1 MNMKIKVLLA
11 DDHMFLRVGLST
23 LIDNKSDMTVVGEAE
38 NGIEAVEL
46 TRRLKPDVVIMDLM
60 MPEMSGAEAT
70 KVIHGE
76 MPEVKIIVLTSYGT
90 SFEMSQAVANG
101 ASCALLKDATS
112 EALIT
117 AIRDVHAGKKVI
129 APHLL
134 KMSEE
139 EAGNARLTDHQLELL
154 TAVTKGLTNHDIAR
168 QFGIAHVSVKKQLK
182 TILTFAFITVALSK
196 WRGTCRLHV
205 VKRQTSME
213 KTKMPLLRI
222 LFEEAVVNHEMTV
235 LARLFLSPNKSH
247 KNLRFKNGGFENRR
261 IVSLCAVISQLPTTD
276 YSVEAACLRLAH
288 GDLVHPWPDRDLP
301 HATLYSSV
309 QEQSALRS

>member
-1 MNMKIKVLLA
+1 MSVKIKVLLA

-38 NGIEAVEL
+38 NGREAVEL

-60 MPEMSGAEAT
+60 MPEMSGSEAT

-76 MPEVKIIVLTSYGT
+76 MPDVKIIVLTSYGT

-117 AIRDVHAGKKVI
+117 AIRDVHAGKKVL
-129 APHLL
+129 APHLV
-134 KMSEE
+134 KMSEQE
-139 EAGNARLTDHQLELL
+139 VGNARLTDHQLELL

-182 TILTFAFITVALSK
+182 TIFSK
-196 WRGTCRLHV
+196 LGAANRA
-205 VKRQTSME
+205 
-213 KTKMPLLRI
+213 
-222 LFEEAVVNHEMTV
+222 EAV
-235 LARLFLSPNKSH
+235 A
-247 KNLRFKNGGFENRR
+247 
-261 IVSLCAVISQLPTTD
+261 IAISKQL
-276 YSVEAACLRLAH
+276 VKI
-288 GDLVHPWPDRDLP
+288 
-301 HATLYSSV
+301 
-309 QEQSALRS
+309 

>member
-1 MNMKIKVLLA
+1 MSVKIKVLLA

-38 NGIEAVEL
+38 NGLEAVEL
-46 TRRLKPDVVIMDLM
+46 TRKLKPDVVIMDLM

-139 EAGNARLTDHQLELL
+139 ETGNARLTDHQLELL

-182 TILTFAFITVALSK
+182 TIFAKLGAAN
-196 WRGTCRLHV
+196 RA
-205 VKRQTSME
+205 
-213 KTKMPLLRI
+213 
-222 LFEEAVVNHEMTV
+222 EAV
-235 LARLFLSPNKSH
+235 A
-247 KNLRFKNGGFENRR
+247 
-261 IVSLCAVISQLPTTD
+261 IAISKQL
-276 YSVEAACLRLAH
+276 VKM
-288 GDLVHPWPDRDLP
+288 
-301 HATLYSSV
+301 
-309 QEQSALRS
+309 

>member
-1 MNMKIKVLLA
+1 MSVKIKVLLA

-38 NGIEAVEL
+38 NGLEAVEL
-46 TRRLKPDVVIMDLM
+46 TRKLKPDVVIMDLM

-117 AIRDVHAGKKVI
+117 AIRDVHASKKVI

-139 EAGNARLTDHQLELL
+139 ETGNARLTDHQLELL

-168 QFGIAHVSVKKQLK
+168 QFGIAHVTVKKQLK
-182 TILTFAFITVALSK
+182 TIFAKLGAANRT
-196 WRGTCRLHV
+196 
-205 VKRQTSME
+205 
-213 KTKMPLLRI
+213 
-222 LFEEAVVNHEMTV
+222 EAV
-235 LARLFLSPNKSH
+235 A
-247 KNLRFKNGGFENRR
+247 
-261 IVSLCAVISQLPTTD
+261 I
-276 YSVEAACLRLAH
+276 
-288 GDLVHPWPDRDLP
+288 
-301 HATLYSSV
+301 
-309 QEQSALRS
+309 ALRKQLVKM

>member
-1 MNMKIKVLLA
+1 MSVKIKVLLA

-38 NGIEAVEL
+38 NGREAVEL
-46 TRRLKPDVVIMDLM
+46 TRKLKPDVVIMDLM

-139 EAGNARLTDHQLELL
+139 ETGNARLTDHQLELL

-182 TILTFAFITVALSK
+182 TIFAKLGAAN
-196 WRGTCRLHV
+196 RA
-205 VKRQTSME
+205 
-213 KTKMPLLRI
+213 
-222 LFEEAVVNHEMTV
+222 EAVAIA
-235 LARLFLSPNKSH
+235 LK
-247 KNLRFKNGGFENRR
+247 KNLLK
-261 IVSLCAVISQLPTTD
+261 I
-276 YSVEAACLRLAH
+276 
-288 GDLVHPWPDRDLP
+288 
-301 HATLYSSV
+301 
-309 QEQSALRS
+309 

>member
-1 MNMKIKVLLA
+1 MSTRIRLLIA
-11 DDHMFLRVGLST
+11 DDHSIVRIGLTS
-23 LIDNKSDMTVVGEAE
+23 LFENEPDIEVVGQ
-38 NGIEAVEL
+38 AVDGKDAIAKAL
-46 TRRLKPDVVIMDLM
+46 QLKPDVVIMDLM

-139 EAGNARLTDHQLELL
+139 ETGNARLTDHQLELL

-168 QFGIAHVSVKKQLK
+168 QFGIAHVSVKKPLK
-182 TILTFAFITVALSK
+182 TIFAKLGAAN
-196 WRGTCRLHV
+196 RA
-205 VKRQTSME
+205 
-213 KTKMPLLRI
+213 
-222 LFEEAVVNHEMTV
+222 EAVAIAISKQ
-235 LARLFLSPNKSH
+235 LAKS
-247 KNLRFKNGGFENRR
+247 F
-261 IVSLCAVISQLPTTD
+261 P
-276 YSVEAACLRLAH
+276 
-288 GDLVHPWPDRDLP
+288 
-301 HATLYSSV
+301 
-309 QEQSALRS
+309 

>member
-1 MNMKIKVLLA
+1 MNEKIRVLLA

-38 NGIEAVEL
+38 NGREAVEL
-46 TRRLKPDVVIMDLM
+46 TRKLRPDVVIMDLM

-70 KVIHGE
+70 KVIHSE

-139 EAGNARLTDHQLELL
+139 ETGSARLTEHQLELL
-154 TAVTKGLTNHDIAR
+154 TAVAKGLTNHDIAR

-182 TILTFAFITVALSK
+182 TIFAKLGAAN
-196 WRGTCRLHV
+196 RA
-205 VKRQTSME
+205 
-213 KTKMPLLRI
+213 
-222 LFEEAVVNHEMTV
+222 EAV
-235 LARLFLSPNKSH
+235 A
-247 KNLRFKNGGFENRR
+247 
-261 IVSLCAVISQLPTTD
+261 IAISKQL
-276 YSVEAACLRLAH
+276 VKI
-288 GDLVHPWPDRDLP
+288 
-301 HATLYSSV
+301 
-309 QEQSALRS
+309 

>member
-1 MNMKIKVLLA
+1 MSVKIKVLLA

-38 NGIEAVEL
+38 NGLEAVEL
-46 TRRLKPDVVIMDLM
+46 TRKLKPDVVIMDLM

-76 MPEVKIIVLTSYGT
+76 MPEIKIIVLTSYGT

-134 KMSEE
+134 KM
-139 EAGNARLTDHQLELL
+139 
-154 TAVTKGLTNHDIAR
+154 
-168 QFGIAHVSVKKQLK
+168 
-182 TILTFAFITVALSK
+182 
-196 WRGTCRLHV
+196 
-205 VKRQTSME
+205 
-213 KTKMPLLRI
+213 
-222 LFEEAVVNHEMTV
+222 
-235 LARLFLSPNKSH
+235 
-247 KNLRFKNGGFENRR
+247 
-261 IVSLCAVISQLPTTD
+261 
-276 YSVEAACLRLAH
+276 
-288 GDLVHPWPDRDLP
+288 
-301 HATLYSSV
+301 
-309 QEQSALRS
+309 

>member
-1 MNMKIKVLLA
+1 MSVKIKVLLA

-38 NGIEAVEL
+38 NGREAVEL

-60 MPEMSGAEAT
+60 MPEMSGSEAT

-76 MPEVKIIVLTSYGT
+76 MPDVKIIVLTSYGT

-117 AIRDVHAGKKVI
+117 AIRDVHAGKKVL
-129 APHLL
+129 APHLV
-134 KMSEE
+134 KMSEQE
-139 EAGNARLTDHQLELL
+139 VGNARLTDHQLELL

-182 TILTFAFITVALSK
+182 TIFSK
-196 WRGTCRLHV
+196 LGAANRA
-205 VKRQTSME
+205 
-213 KTKMPLLRI
+213 
-222 LFEEAVVNHEMTV
+222 EAV
-235 LARLFLSPNKSH
+235 A
-247 KNLRFKNGGFENRR
+247 
-261 IVSLCAVISQLPTTD
+261 IAISKQL
-276 YSVEAACLRLAH
+276 VKM
-288 GDLVHPWPDRDLP
+288 
-301 HATLYSSV
+301 
-309 QEQSALRS
+309 

>member
-1 MNMKIKVLLA
+1 MNEKIRVLLA

-38 NGIEAVEL
+38 NGREAVEL

-139 EAGNARLTDHQLELL
+139 ETGNARLTDHQLELL

-182 TILTFAFITVALSK
+182 TIFSK
-196 WRGTCRLHV
+196 LGAANRA
-205 VKRQTSME
+205 
-213 KTKMPLLRI
+213 
-222 LFEEAVVNHEMTV
+222 EAV
-235 LARLFLSPNKSH
+235 A
-247 KNLRFKNGGFENRR
+247 
-261 IVSLCAVISQLPTTD
+261 IAISKQL
-276 YSVEAACLRLAH
+276 VKM
-288 GDLVHPWPDRDLP
+288 
-301 HATLYSSV
+301 
-309 QEQSALRS
+309 

>member
-1 MNMKIKVLLA
+1 MSVKIKVLLA

-38 NGIEAVEL
+38 NGREAVEL
-46 TRRLKPDVVIMDLM
+46 TRKLKPDVVIMDLM

-139 EAGNARLTDHQLELL
+139 ETGNARLTDHQLELL

-168 QFGIAHVSVKKQLK
+168 QFGIAHVTVKKQLK
-182 TILTFAFITVALSK
+182 TIFAKLGAAN
-196 WRGTCRLHV
+196 RA
-205 VKRQTSME
+205 
-213 KTKMPLLRI
+213 
-222 LFEEAVVNHEMTV
+222 EAV
-235 LARLFLSPNKSH
+235 A
-247 KNLRFKNGGFENRR
+247 
-261 IVSLCAVISQLPTTD
+261 IAISKQL
-276 YSVEAACLRLAH
+276 VKM
-288 GDLVHPWPDRDLP
+288 
-301 HATLYSSV
+301 
-309 QEQSALRS
+309 

>member
-1 MNMKIKVLLA
+1 MNEKIRVLLA

-38 NGIEAVEL
+38 NGREAVEL
-46 TRRLKPDVVIMDLM
+46 TRKLRPDVVIMDLM

-70 KVIHGE
+70 KVIHSE

-117 AIRDVHAGKKVI
+117 AIHDVHAGKKVI

-139 EAGNARLTDHQLELL
+139 ETGNARLTEHQLELL

-182 TILTFAFITVALSK
+182 TIFAKLGAAN
-196 WRGTCRLHV
+196 RA
-205 VKRQTSME
+205 
-213 KTKMPLLRI
+213 
-222 LFEEAVVNHEMTV
+222 EAVAIAISKQLVMT
-235 LARLFLSPNKSH
+235 
-247 KNLRFKNGGFENRR
+247 
-261 IVSLCAVISQLPTTD
+261 
-276 YSVEAACLRLAH
+276 
-288 GDLVHPWPDRDLP
+288 
-301 HATLYSSV
+301 
-309 QEQSALRS
+309 

>member
-1 MNMKIKVLLA
+1 MNEKIKVLLA

-38 NGIEAVEL
+38 NGREAVEL

-60 MPEMSGAEAT
+60 MPEMSGSEAT

-76 MPEVKIIVLTSYGT
+76 MPDVKIIVLTSYGT

-117 AIRDVHAGKKVI
+117 AIRDVHAGKKVL
-129 APHLL
+129 APHLV
-134 KMSEE
+134 KMSEQE
-139 EAGNARLTDHQLELL
+139 VGNARLTDHQLELL

-182 TILTFAFITVALSK
+182 TIFSK
-196 WRGTCRLHV
+196 LGAANRA
-205 VKRQTSME
+205 
-213 KTKMPLLRI
+213 
-222 LFEEAVVNHEMTV
+222 EAV
-235 LARLFLSPNKSH
+235 AIAIGK
-247 KNLRFKNGGFENRR
+247 
-261 IVSLCAVISQLPTTD
+261 QL
-276 YSVEAACLRLAH
+276 VKM
-288 GDLVHPWPDRDLP
+288 
-301 HATLYSSV
+301 
-309 QEQSALRS
+309 

>member
-1 MNMKIKVLLA
+1 MNEKIRVLLA

-38 NGIEAVEL
+38 NGREAVEL

-101 ASCALLKDATS
+101 ATCALLTDATS

-139 EAGNARLTDHQLELL
+139 ETGNARLTDHQLELL

-182 TILTFAFITVALSK
+182 TIFAKLGAAN
-196 WRGTCRLHV
+196 RA
-205 VKRQTSME
+205 
-213 KTKMPLLRI
+213 
-222 LFEEAVVNHEMTV
+222 EAT
-235 LARLFLSPNKSH
+235 A
-247 KNLRFKNGGFENRR
+247 
-261 IVSLCAVISQLPTTD
+261 I
-276 YSVEAACLRLAH
+276 
-288 GDLVHPWPDRDLP
+288 
-301 HATLYSSV
+301 
-309 QEQSALRS
+309 ALRKQLVKM

>member
-1 MNMKIKVLLA
+1 MNEKIKVLLA

-38 NGIEAVEL
+38 NGREAVEL
-46 TRRLKPDVVIMDLM
+46 TRKLRPDVVIMDLM

-76 MPEVKIIVLTSYGT
+76 MPEVKIVVLTSYGT

-139 EAGNARLTDHQLELL
+139 ETGNARLTDHQLELL

-182 TILTFAFITVALSK
+182 TIFAKLGAAN
-196 WRGTCRLHV
+196 RA
-205 VKRQTSME
+205 
-213 KTKMPLLRI
+213 
-222 LFEEAVVNHEMTV
+222 EAV
-235 LARLFLSPNKSH
+235 A
-247 KNLRFKNGGFENRR
+247 
-261 IVSLCAVISQLPTTD
+261 IAISKQL
-276 YSVEAACLRLAH
+276 VKM
-288 GDLVHPWPDRDLP
+288 
-301 HATLYSSV
+301 
-309 QEQSALRS
+309 

>member
-1 MNMKIKVLLA
+1 MNEKIRVLLA

-38 NGIEAVEL
+38 NGREAVEL

-76 MPEVKIIVLTSYGT
+76 MPEVKVIVLTSYGT
-90 SFEMSQAVANG
+90 SFEMAQAVANG

-139 EAGNARLTDHQLELL
+139 ETGNSRLTDHQLELL

-182 TILTFAFITVALSK
+182 TIFAKLGAAN
-196 WRGTCRLHV
+196 RA
-205 VKRQTSME
+205 
-213 KTKMPLLRI
+213 
-222 LFEEAVVNHEMTV
+222 EAV
-235 LARLFLSPNKSH
+235 A
-247 KNLRFKNGGFENRR
+247 
-261 IVSLCAVISQLPTTD
+261 IAISKQL
-276 YSVEAACLRLAH
+276 VKI
-288 GDLVHPWPDRDLP
+288 
-301 HATLYSSV
+301 
-309 QEQSALRS
+309 

>member
-1 MNMKIKVLLA
+1 MSVKIKVLLA

-38 NGIEAVEL
+38 NGLEAVEL
-46 TRRLKPDVVIMDLM
+46 TRKLKPDVVIMDLM

-76 MPEVKIIVLTSYGT
+76 MPEVKIIVLSSYGT

-139 EAGNARLTDHQLELL
+139 ETGNARLTDHQLELL

-182 TILTFAFITVALSK
+182 TIFAKVGAANRT
-196 WRGTCRLHV
+196 
-205 VKRQTSME
+205 
-213 KTKMPLLRI
+213 
-222 LFEEAVVNHEMTV
+222 EAV
-235 LARLFLSPNKSH
+235 A
-247 KNLRFKNGGFENRR
+247 
-261 IVSLCAVISQLPTTD
+261 IAISKQL
-276 YSVEAACLRLAH
+276 VKI
-288 GDLVHPWPDRDLP
+288 
-301 HATLYSSV
+301 
-309 QEQSALRS
+309 

>member
-1 MNMKIKVLLA
+1 MSVKIKVLLA

-38 NGIEAVEL
+38 NGREAVEL
-46 TRRLKPDVVIMDLM
+46 TRKLRPDVVIMDLM

-182 TILTFAFITVALSK
+182 TIFAKLAAAN
-196 WRGTCRLHV
+196 RA
-205 VKRQTSME
+205 
-213 KTKMPLLRI
+213 
-222 LFEEAVVNHEMTV
+222 EAV
-235 LARLFLSPNKSH
+235 A
-247 KNLRFKNGGFENRR
+247 
-261 IVSLCAVISQLPTTD
+261 IAISKQL
-276 YSVEAACLRLAH
+276 VKM
-288 GDLVHPWPDRDLP
+288 
-301 HATLYSSV
+301 
-309 QEQSALRS
+309 

>member
-76 MPEVKIIVLTSYGT
+76 MPEIKIIVLTSYGT

-139 EAGNARLTDHQLELL
+139 ETGNARLTDHQLELL

-168 QFGIAHVSVKKQLK
+168 QFGIAHISVKKQLK
-182 TILTFAFITVALSK
+182 TIFAKLGAANRT
-196 WRGTCRLHV
+196 
-205 VKRQTSME
+205 
-213 KTKMPLLRI
+213 
-222 LFEEAVVNHEMTV
+222 EAV
-235 LARLFLSPNKSH
+235 A
-247 KNLRFKNGGFENRR
+247 
-261 IVSLCAVISQLPTTD
+261 I
-276 YSVEAACLRLAH
+276 
-288 GDLVHPWPDRDLP
+288 
-301 HATLYSSV
+301 
-309 QEQSALRS
+309 ALRKQLVKM

>member
-1 MNMKIKVLLA
+1 MSVKIKVLLA

-38 NGIEAVEL
+38 NGLEAVEL
-46 TRRLKPDVVIMDLM
+46 TRKLKPDVVIMDLM

-76 MPEVKIIVLTSYGT
+76 MPEIKIIVLTSYGT

-139 EAGNARLTDHQLELL
+139 ETGNARLTDHQLELL

-182 TILTFAFITVALSK
+182 TIFAKLGAAN
-196 WRGTCRLHV
+196 RA
-205 VKRQTSME
+205 
-213 KTKMPLLRI
+213 
-222 LFEEAVVNHEMTV
+222 EAV
-235 LARLFLSPNKSH
+235 A
-247 KNLRFKNGGFENRR
+247 
-261 IVSLCAVISQLPTTD
+261 IAISKQL
-276 YSVEAACLRLAH
+276 VKI
-288 GDLVHPWPDRDLP
+288 
-301 HATLYSSV
+301 
-309 QEQSALRS
+309 

>member
-1 MNMKIKVLLA
+1 MNEKIRVLLA

-38 NGIEAVEL
+38 NGREAVEL

-60 MPEMSGAEAT
+60 MPEMSGSEAT

-76 MPEVKIIVLTSYGT
+76 MPDVKIIVLTSYGT

-139 EAGNARLTDHQLELL
+139 ETGNARLTDHQLELL

-182 TILTFAFITVALSK
+182 TIFAKLGAAN
-196 WRGTCRLHV
+196 RA
-205 VKRQTSME
+205 
-213 KTKMPLLRI
+213 
-222 LFEEAVVNHEMTV
+222 EAV
-235 LARLFLSPNKSH
+235 A
-247 KNLRFKNGGFENRR
+247 
-261 IVSLCAVISQLPTTD
+261 IAISKQL
-276 YSVEAACLRLAH
+276 VKI
-288 GDLVHPWPDRDLP
+288 
-301 HATLYSSV
+301 
-309 QEQSALRS
+309 

>member
-1 MNMKIKVLLA
+1 MNEKIRVLLA

-38 NGIEAVEL
+38 NGREAVEL

-60 MPEMSGAEAT
+60 MPGMSGAEAT

-76 MPEVKIIVLTSYGT
+76 MPDVKIIVLTSYGT

-139 EAGNARLTDHQLELL
+139 ETGNARLTDHQLELL

-182 TILTFAFITVALSK
+182 TIFAKLDAAN
-196 WRGTCRLHV
+196 RA
-205 VKRQTSME
+205 
-213 KTKMPLLRI
+213 
-222 LFEEAVVNHEMTV
+222 EAV
-235 LARLFLSPNKSH
+235 A
-247 KNLRFKNGGFENRR
+247 
-261 IVSLCAVISQLPTTD
+261 IAISKQL
-276 YSVEAACLRLAH
+276 VKM
-288 GDLVHPWPDRDLP
+288 
-301 HATLYSSV
+301 
-309 QEQSALRS
+309 

>member
-1 MNMKIKVLLA
+1 MNEKIKVLLA

-38 NGIEAVEL
+38 NGREAVEL
-46 TRRLKPDVVIMDLM
+46 TRKLRPDVVIMDLM

-76 MPEVKIIVLTSYGT
+76 MPEVKIVVLTSYGT

-139 EAGNARLTDHQLELL
+139 VTGNSRLTDHQLELL

-182 TILTFAFITVALSK
+182 TIFSK
-196 WRGTCRLHV
+196 LGAANRA
-205 VKRQTSME
+205 
-213 KTKMPLLRI
+213 
-222 LFEEAVVNHEMTV
+222 EAV
-235 LARLFLSPNKSH
+235 A
-247 KNLRFKNGGFENRR
+247 
-261 IVSLCAVISQLPTTD
+261 IAISKQL
-276 YSVEAACLRLAH
+276 VKI
-288 GDLVHPWPDRDLP
+288 
-301 HATLYSSV
+301 
-309 QEQSALRS
+309 

>member
-1 MNMKIKVLLA
+1 MNEKIKVLLA

-38 NGIEAVEL
+38 NGREAVEL
-46 TRRLKPDVVIMDLM
+46 TRKLRPDVVIMDLM
-60 MPEMSGAEAT
+60 MPEMSGSEAT

-117 AIRDVHAGKKVI
+117 AIRDVHAGKKVL

-139 EAGNARLTDHQLELL
+139 VTGNSRLTDHQLELL

-182 TILTFAFITVALSK
+182 TIFSK
-196 WRGTCRLHV
+196 LGAANRA
-205 VKRQTSME
+205 
-213 KTKMPLLRI
+213 
-222 LFEEAVVNHEMTV
+222 EAV
-235 LARLFLSPNKSH
+235 A
-247 KNLRFKNGGFENRR
+247 
-261 IVSLCAVISQLPTTD
+261 IAISKQL
-276 YSVEAACLRLAH
+276 VKI
-288 GDLVHPWPDRDLP
+288 
-301 HATLYSSV
+301 
-309 QEQSALRS
+309 

>member
-1 MNMKIKVLLA
+1 MKILVV
-11 DDHMFLRVGLST
+11 DDEAVIVKGIRFNLQNEGYQ
-23 LIDNKSDMTVVGEAE
+23 VVTGS
-38 NGIEAVEL
+38 NGREAVEL
-46 TRRLKPDVVIMDLM
+46 TRKLRPDVVIMDLM
-60 MPEMSGAEAT
+60 MPEMSGSEAT

-117 AIRDVHAGKKVI
+117 AIRDVHAGKKVL

-139 EAGNARLTDHQLELL
+139 VTGNSRLTDHQLELL

-182 TILTFAFITVALSK
+182 TIFSK
-196 WRGTCRLHV
+196 LGAANRA
-205 VKRQTSME
+205 
-213 KTKMPLLRI
+213 
-222 LFEEAVVNHEMTV
+222 EAV
-235 LARLFLSPNKSH
+235 A
-247 KNLRFKNGGFENRR
+247 
-261 IVSLCAVISQLPTTD
+261 IAISKQL
-276 YSVEAACLRLAH
+276 VKI
-288 GDLVHPWPDRDLP
+288 
-301 HATLYSSV
+301 
-309 QEQSALRS
+309 

>member
-1 MNMKIKVLLA
+1 MSVKIKVLLA

-38 NGIEAVEL
+38 NGREAVEL

-139 EAGNARLTDHQLELL
+139 ETGNARLTDHQLELL

-182 TILTFAFITVALSK
+182 TIFAKLGAANRAEATAIALK
-196 WRGTCRLHV
+196 
-205 VKRQTSME
+205 
-213 KTKMPLLRI
+213 
-222 LFEEAVVNHEMTV
+222 
-235 LARLFLSPNKSH
+235 
-247 KNLRFKNGGFENRR
+247 KNLLK
-261 IVSLCAVISQLPTTD
+261 I
-276 YSVEAACLRLAH
+276 
-288 GDLVHPWPDRDLP
+288 
-301 HATLYSSV
+301 
-309 QEQSALRS
+309 

>member
-1 MNMKIKVLLA
+1 MNEKIKVLLA

-38 NGIEAVEL
+38 NGREAVEL
-46 TRRLKPDVVIMDLM
+46 TRKLRPDVVIMDLM
-60 MPEMSGAEAT
+60 MPEMSGSEAT

-117 AIRDVHAGKKVI
+117 AIRDVHAGKKVL

-139 EAGNARLTDHQLELL
+139 VTGNSRLTDHQLELL

-182 TILTFAFITVALSK
+182 TIFAKLGAAN
-196 WRGTCRLHV
+196 RA
-205 VKRQTSME
+205 
-213 KTKMPLLRI
+213 
-222 LFEEAVVNHEMTV
+222 EAV
-235 LARLFLSPNKSH
+235 A
-247 KNLRFKNGGFENRR
+247 
-261 IVSLCAVISQLPTTD
+261 IAISKQL
-276 YSVEAACLRLAH
+276 VKI
-288 GDLVHPWPDRDLP
+288 
-301 HATLYSSV
+301 
-309 QEQSALRS
+309 

>member
-76 MPEVKIIVLTSYGT
+76 MPDVKIIVLTSYGT

-117 AIRDVHAGKKVI
+117 AIRDVHAGKKVL
-129 APHLL
+129 APHLV
-134 KMSEE
+134 KMSEQE
-139 EAGNARLTDHQLELL
+139 VGNARLTDHQLELL
-154 TAVTKGLTNHDIAR
+154 TAVTKGFTNHDIAH

-182 TILTFAFITVALSK
+182 TIYSK
-196 WRGTCRLHV
+196 LGAANRT
-205 VKRQTSME
+205 
-213 KTKMPLLRI
+213 
-222 LFEEAVVNHEMTV
+222 EAV
-235 LARLFLSPNKSH
+235 A
-247 KNLRFKNGGFENRR
+247 
-261 IVSLCAVISQLPTTD
+261 IAISKQL
-276 YSVEAACLRLAH
+276 VEI
-288 GDLVHPWPDRDLP
+288 
-301 HATLYSSV
+301 
-309 QEQSALRS
+309 